1 MGSSCRC
8 RLPGL
13 LQASHHQHPLLP
25 ERLVKGLRPGP
36 IQHCQIHSQE
46 SWAHLQ
52 HMFIFKDISGAFGF
66 NLTLGTSLSSL
77 RRKHCVRLYA
87 KIHRTGRK
95 PLLGLRLGL
104 GYLTTPF
111 QQHFCLL
118 LGPFLLL
125 VLTVGGIYIG
135 GFQAPEHTW
144 NQKSKISSDLGFF
157 PTLGN
162 ICLNEFL
169 NLPENS
175 CTEYGRLTVN

>member
-1 MGSSCRC
+1 
-8 RLPGL
+8 
-13 LQASHHQHPLLP
+13 
-25 ERLVKGLRPGP
+25 
-36 IQHCQIHSQE
+36 
-46 SWAHLQ
+46 
-52 HMFIFKDISGAFGF
+52 MFIFKDISGAFGF

-175 CTEYGRLTVN
+175 CTEYGRLTVNWIQTYLKKMNNFMNRRWCNRMQFCFYLKRTLEGRPVDRIRPSPCQ

>member
-1 MGSSCRC
+1 
-8 RLPGL
+8 
-13 LQASHHQHPLLP
+13 
-25 ERLVKGLRPGP
+25 
-36 IQHCQIHSQE
+36 
-46 SWAHLQ
+46 
-52 HMFIFKDISGAFGF
+52 MFIFKDISGAFGF

-157 PTLGN
+157 SYCGKHLFEWVFKSAWKFMHRIWQIN
-162 ICLNEFL
+162 SKLNSDLFEEDEQFY
-169 NLPENS
+169 EQ
-175 CTEYGRLTVN
+175 EVM

>member
-1 MGSSCRC
+1 
-8 RLPGL
+8 
-13 LQASHHQHPLLP
+13 
-25 ERLVKGLRPGP
+25 
-36 IQHCQIHSQE
+36 
-46 SWAHLQ
+46 
-52 HMFIFKDISGAFGF
+52 MFIFKDISGAFGF

-157 PTLGN
+157 SYFGKHLFEWVFKSAWKFMHRIWQIN
-162 ICLNEFL
+162 SKLNSDLFE
-169 NLPENS
+169 EDEQ
-175 CTEYGRLTVN
+175 CYEQEVM